1 MILEAAGHR
10 IRREFGLPAVS
21 VLQAAGGRLLFLL
34 PNLRGVEEKLEN
46 LRAEVD
52 RWLVDRYFGELA
64 LNLAVGRAFS
74 GEDLSLMQFGQ
85 VMEDLGAVVEE
96 AKQQPLATVVERG
109 VIRVSYPHGACRAC
123 GRRPAEVVEGQD
135 AGTVRCRV
143 CDEEARVGGVLPA
156 TQALGWSEGVKERD
170 VAGVDFFGGI
180 RLSLFESPPPSP
192 TGYFSLM
199 NLNCPEE
206 DNAYGRRYLANYVPR
221 VSREEI
227 DTAKYKEV
235 VEESEEVGEGAVK
248 TFAQLAVDAV
258 DEEGMGEQLLGVLKA
273 DVDRLGLIFSA
284 GLGQRQSL
292 TRVAALSRR
301 VDSFFSMYL
310 PWLLKKEFPSTY
322 TVYAGGDDLLLIGP
336 WRQTVGLAER
346 LRLDFGKFCGGN
358 PNVTL
363 SAGLEFIKPHF
374 PLNRGVEAAEE
385 RLERAKS
392 QPKGTGRN
400 QVCLLSSEPLP
411 WKELA
416 RQREMASELSERMR
430 KGKLSLGFVYRLLY
444 FDEQRFLAEKERKL
458 RAANWR
464 ARFAY
469 SLARQAG
476 RDEELREWVA
486 KLMSLDRA
494 LHRLPTGEQVY
505 SRRVAISLALYGN
518 RKSRS

>member
-1 MILEAAGHR
+1 
-10 IRREFGLPAVS
+10 
-21 VLQAAGGRLLFLL
+21 
-34 PNLRGVEEKLEN
+34 
-46 LRAEVD
+46 
-52 RWLVDRYFGELA
+52 
-64 LNLAVGRAFS
+64 
-74 GEDLSLMQFGQ
+74 
-85 VMEDLGAVVEE
+85 
-96 AKQQPLATVVERG
+96 
-109 VIRVSYPHGACRAC
+109 
-123 GRRPAEVVEGQD
+123 
-135 AGTVRCRV
+135 
-143 CDEEARVGGVLPA
+143 
-156 TQALGWSEGVKERD
+156 
-170 VAGVDFFGGI
+170 
-180 RLSLFESPPPSP
+180 
-192 TGYFSLM
+192 
-199 NLNCPEE
+199 
-206 DNAYGRRYLANYVPR
+206 
-221 VSREEI
+221 
-227 DTAKYKEV
+227 
-235 VEESEEVGEGAVK
+235 
-248 TFAQLAVDAV
+248 
-258 DEEGMGEQLLGVLKA
+258 
-273 DVDRLGLIFSA
+273 
-284 GLGQRQSL
+284 
-292 TRVAALSRR
+292 
-301 VDSFFSMYL
+301 MYL